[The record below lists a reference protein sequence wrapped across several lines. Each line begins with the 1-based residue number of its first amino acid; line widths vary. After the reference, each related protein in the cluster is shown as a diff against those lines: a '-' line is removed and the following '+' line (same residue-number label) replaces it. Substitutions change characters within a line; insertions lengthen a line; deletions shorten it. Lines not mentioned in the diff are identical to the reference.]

1 MKNIIII
8 ASISI
13 IVIIIFLTSII
24 MAVNKTEEQKY
35 TLILKENDF
44 DKNVHSLIKKN
55 LKLIA
60 SIKLLA
66 NPLWNKEHE

>member
-44 DKNVHSLIKKN
+44 DKNVHTSWCPSLVVFGAKHY
-55 LKLIA
+55 L
-60 SIKLLA
+60 SLLV
-66 NPLWNKEHE
+66 NRNFS